1 MRSNPQVAELSATRI
16 SQIPQQVGFHSNW
29 IPPPPPLEAAE
40 APLPDLWLKTMTR
53 VCKGPWPEV
62 RGLLVKRIFNFDNN
76 GPLKKR
82 EEFLKEKKTPW
93 LLAKVRHAFM

>member
-1 MRSNPQVAELSATRI
+1 M
-16 SQIPQQVGFHSNW
+16 SNW
-29 IPPPPPLEAAE
+29 QRAAGGSAEVPAEKQSKLVKSAKQKQAAE
-40 APLPDLWLKTMTR
+40 APSPDPWLKTMTR

-82 EEFLKEKKTPW
+82 EEFLKEKKHPGFW
-93 LLAKVRHAFM
+93 QR